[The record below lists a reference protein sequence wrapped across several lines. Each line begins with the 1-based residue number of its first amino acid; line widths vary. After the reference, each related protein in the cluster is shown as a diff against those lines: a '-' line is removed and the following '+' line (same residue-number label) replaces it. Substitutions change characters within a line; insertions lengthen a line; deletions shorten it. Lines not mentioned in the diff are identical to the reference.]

1 MSCTPSNK
9 ITPVLETLQVR
20 SIYFFGLW
28 INADANA
35 NLCVSVMYIGAV
47 PQTTMNIGYVKKQAE
62 TFLAGI
68 NPPDFV
74 KDKVGTTYV
83 GLGVDADVKEPIA
96 RVAMG
101 LPIQVA

>member
-1 MSCTPSNK
+1 M
-9 ITPVLETLQVR
+9 
-20 SIYFFGLW
+20 YFFGLW
-28 INADANA
+28 INANANA

-47 PQTTMNIGYVKKQAE
+47 PQTTMNVEYVKKQAE

-74 KDKVGTTYV
+74 KDRLGTTYI
-83 GLGVDADVKEPIA
+83 GLGVDADVRESIA